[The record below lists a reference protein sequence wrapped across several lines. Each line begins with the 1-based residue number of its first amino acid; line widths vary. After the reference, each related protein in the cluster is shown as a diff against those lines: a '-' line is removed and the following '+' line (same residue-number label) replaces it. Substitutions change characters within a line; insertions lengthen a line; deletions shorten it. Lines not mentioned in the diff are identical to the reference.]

1 MIQQNLAR
9 NADMTAQTNKATYAE
24 SSYGAY
30 NNKFSNLNKNIYSV
44 QQRRES
50 NFAKKPTNT
59 YESKW
64 V

>member
-1 MIQQNLAR
+1 
-9 NADMTAQTNKATYAE
+9 MTAQTNKATYAE

-30 NNKFSNLNKNIYSV
+30 NKFSNLNKNIYSV

-50 NFAKKPTNT
+50 NFGKKPTNT

>member
-1 MIQQNLAR
+1 
-9 NADMTAQTNKATYAE
+9 MTAQTNKATYAE

-50 NFAKKPTNT
+50 NFGKKPTNT